1 VGGVKEIIAIKP
13 CGSRG
18 HLEMHRD
25 MLSQRRNFDKVF
37 LDWLIAHKSE
47 KWQEVR
53 VFCEPDPVFC
63 PANMPL
69 SRSSVAQIWGR
80 KRCGQSPELSPLDKS
95 LLLRYI

>member
-1 VGGVKEIIAIKP
+1 MGGVKEIIAIKP

-18 HLEMHRD
+18 HLEMHKD

-37 LDWLIAHKSE
+37 GLVIAHKSE
-47 KWQEVR
+47 KWQGVR
-53 VFCEPDPVFC
+53 VFCELDPVFSC

-69 SRSSVAQIWGR
+69 SRSSVAQIRGR